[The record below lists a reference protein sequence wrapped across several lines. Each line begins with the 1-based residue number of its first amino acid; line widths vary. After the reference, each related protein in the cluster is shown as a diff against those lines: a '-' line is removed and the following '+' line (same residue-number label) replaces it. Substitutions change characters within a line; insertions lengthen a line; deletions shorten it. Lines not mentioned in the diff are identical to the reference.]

1 MLPIIA
7 LHECFVCTNLM
18 YSQWTISNY
27 YPYRKSKSPDK
38 SLDYLEVY
46 IWTHHKTI
54 IFLQHR
60 ICRCSSMTE
69 LDILNLHHSV
79 PKSSKSVYNGRGGG
93 HILKS
98 PSWFFFFKLSPW
110 SRKTIMKS
118 LPAHWLLH
126 EPSSIFTYH
135 RSVNPVLESPE
146 GSVYDSQLCTSG
158 ISSKPIAEAWLVL
171 SKTWHWLQFRHFYFH
186 VARLRRSMF
195 LYHLVI

>member
-98 PSWFFFFKLSPW
+98 PSWFFFLN
-110 SRKTIMKS
+110 S
-118 LPAHWLLH
+118 LPEVEKLLWNPFPLTGSYTSIQASSLTIEAWTQCWRALKGQSMTVNFVLQASH
-126 EPSSIFTYH
+126 SNQLLKPGWFFLKHGIDFNLDISIF
-135 RSVNPVLESPE
+135 
-146 GSVYDSQLCTSG
+146 
-158 ISSKPIAEAWLVL
+158 
-171 SKTWHWLQFRHFYFH
+171 
-186 VARLRRSMF
+186 M
-195 LYHLVI
+195 